1 MVRLSF
7 ITDSPHAWPEPRS
20 VMQGNWTTAT
30 KPIHLNVVAMGNEF
44 FKRDFCNLKKKISKL
59 NTSMMGPTETRTK
72 DFKTSLKM
80 MISLLQL
87 DKNDKPCYLYS
98 LMPTS
103 NLSQYQNLL
112 YSYCDITWLV
122 DGLILMLGF
131 YWKMFIFTL
140 LETFKLFSKP
150 LMLVETASAVNYI
163 RQMQIITHSN
173 A

>member
-7 ITDSPHAWPEPRS
+7 LTDSPHAWPEPRS

-59 NTSMMGPTETRTK
+59 NTSMMGLFISLIQIQVSTETRTK

-98 LMPTS
+98 LC
-103 NLSQYQNLL
+103 LL
-112 YSYCDITWLV
+112 PIYHNIKICYIAIV
-122 DGLILMLGF
+122 
-131 YWKMFIFTL
+131 TL
-140 LETFKLFSKP
+140 LD
-150 LMLVETASAVNYI
+150 
-163 RQMQIITHSN
+163 
-173 A
+173 